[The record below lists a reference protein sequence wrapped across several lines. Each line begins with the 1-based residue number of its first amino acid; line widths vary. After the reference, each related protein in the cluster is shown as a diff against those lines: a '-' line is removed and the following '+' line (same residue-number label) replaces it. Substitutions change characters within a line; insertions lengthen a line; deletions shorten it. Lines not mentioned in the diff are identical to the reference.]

1 VLTLLCNWD
10 ALKGPQHI
18 CQLIQQ
24 AANFAGKAPQH
35 GLPIMTSCCLQS
47 HAQTFDLLIC
57 QTGVWV
63 AGGVFGLLEEGL
75 RCWRGVWVAGG
86 VFGLLVGC
94 LDCWRGGV
102 GFAASLA
109 CAFLEGSPDMLGVS
123 IG

>member
-1 VLTLLCNWD
+1 MLTLLCNWD
-10 ALKGPQHI
+10 ALKGTQHI

-24 AANFAGKAPQH
+24 AANFAGEAAQH

-57 QTGVWV
+57 QNGVWV
-63 AGGVFGLLEEGL
+63 AGGG
-75 RCWRGVWVAGG
+75 A
-86 VFGLLVGC
+86 
-94 LDCWRGGV
+94 

-109 CAFLEGSPDMLGVS
+109 CAFKEGHPDMLGLP